1 MFYSIRG
8 KVIFSDETSVAID
21 CSGVAY
27 LIYTSLSSLKSI
39 SGKTDDVTLY
49 THLNVREDAMELYG
63 FFTKTELD
71 SFKML
76 IGVSG
81 VGPKA
86 ALAVLSQMSPQALA
100 SSVAVGDVKSITLAK
115 GVGPK
120 MAQRIVL
127 ELKGKLNI
135 DLEATVGVSI
145 EDLEASQT
153 GSMSEAVSALTMLG
167 YSKTEA
173 VAALKGADNNI
184 STEDL
189 IKYALKNM
197 NK

>member
-1 MFYSIRG
+1 MFYCLTG
-8 KVIFSDETSVAID
+8 KVIFTDETSVAID
-21 CSGVAY
+21 CSGVGY
-27 LIYTSLSSLKSI
+27 LVYTSLNTLRSI
-39 SGKTDDVTLY
+39 SNKQEVTLF

-63 FFTKTELD
+63 FYSKSELE
-71 SFKML
+71 SFKLL

-86 ALAVLSQMSPQALA
+86 AIAVLSQMSSQALA
-100 SSVAVGDVKSITLAK
+100 SSVAIGDVKAITLAK

-127 ELKGKLNI
+127 ELKGKMNI

-145 EDLEASQT
+145 DDIEAAQS
-153 GSMSEAVSALTMLG
+153 GNMSEAVSALTMLG
-167 YSKTEA
+167 YSKQESL
-173 VAALKGADNNI
+173 AALKGVDGVA
-184 STEDL
+184 STEEM